1 MYTFDNIETTQSNG
15 TLNSRTFIY
24 FHFEIL
30 GLENYKKFLPFGFL
44 TLAEHCFAFVTLRR
58 PGGADRPG
66 CQRHPHPHHHQHCHP
81 DHHHQQHCHQHHL
94 KPIISPASKLH
105 DASLLVKGKILNVHL
120 TGGVVDGRRLPL
132 IMMIIFDR
140 MSYSFFFFTV
150 FTVFSF
156 YIVFF
161 IFVFP
166 FALSKSYLHQSIVKK
181 GGFCC
186 QRHFK
191 VAVSTEKDHQPLK
204 EISKRHQIDIK
215 DISKKY

>member
-1 MYTFDNIETTQSNG
+1 M
-15 TLNSRTFIY
+15 
-24 FHFEIL
+24 
-30 GLENYKKFLPFGFL
+30 
-44 TLAEHCFAFVTLRR
+44 AEHCFAFVTLRR
-58 PGGADRPG
+58 PGAADPPS
-66 CQRHPHPHHHQHCHP
+66 CQRHCY
-81 DHHHQQHCHQHHL
+81 HHHQQHCHPHHL

-105 DASLLVKGKILNVHL
+105 DASLLVEGKILDVHL

-140 MSYSFFFFTV
+140 MSYSFFFY
-150 FTVFSF
+150 SF
-156 YIVFF
+156 YSFFFLYCFF

-215 DISKKY
+215 DISIKYQRNIKVISEKYSYIKCEKC

>member
-58 PGGADRPG
+58 PGGADPPS
-66 CQRHPHPHHHQHCHP
+66 CQRHCHHHHHQHCHP
-81 DHHHQQHCHQHHL
+81 NQRHHQHCHPHHHHQQHCQPHHHHQQHCHQHHL

-105 DASLLVKGKILNVHL
+105 DASLLVEGKILDVHL

-132 IMMIIFDR
+132 IMMIIFYR
-140 MSYSFFFFTV
+140 MCYRFFFYSFYSFFSVYCIFLYICI
-150 FTVFSF
+150 SF
-156 YIVFF
+156 CIIKILPPPVHCEKGWLLL
-161 IFVFP
+161 P
-166 FALSKSYLHQSIVKK
+166 ASLQS
-181 GGFCC
+181 CR
-186 QRHFK
+186 QH
-191 VAVSTEKDHQPLK
+191 
-204 EISKRHQIDIK
+204 
-215 DISKKY
+215 